1 MGIKFCGPYTLQYL
15 NNMGDIITRDYFDNE
30 VDAKNMALSLLDTY
44 KENGTETVCG
54 LCIEDAQG
62 NEIVTYDV
70 KPSLDNVIR
79 SCEDI
84 SMNRV
89 ENSDKNEIDY
99 ER

>member
-1 MGIKFCGPYTLQYL
+1 MSIKCCSPYTLQYL

-30 VDAKNMALSLLDTY
+30 VDARNMALSLLNTY
-44 KENGTETVCG
+44 KENGSETVCG

-70 KPSLDNVIR
+70 KPNLDNVIR
-79 SCEDI
+79 LCEDV
-84 SMNRV
+84 NKNGAV
-89 ENSDKNEIDY
+89 KSDKNEIDY